1 MGDIRPID
9 EVIEALS
16 ICRNVDP
23 YRVCRECP
31 YPDTEGCMDMLMG
44 DALFYLKEF
53 RQAKESLESKR
64 QILDFKIKMFEEQT
78 ELVQQ
83 QGKEC
88 EEHCQAEIARYLEAV
103 KNCEKAEN
111 KYYMLCEL
119 NRQPNNPL
127 TWEELKTMVG
137 KPVWVEALLYKKW
150 AIIAYVGDEHL
161 RFEGVSLYAP
171 ESRVYMGKD
180 NGWQAYRKE
189 RK

>member
-44 DALFYLKEF
+44 DALFYMKALRDAKDTLEREKE
-53 RQAKESLESKR
+53 
-64 QILDFKIKMFEEQT
+64 
-78 ELVQQ
+78 
-83 QGKEC
+83 
-88 EEHCQAEIARYLEAV
+88 RYQEAV

-119 NRQPNNPL
+119 NRQPNDPL
-127 TWEELKTMVG
+127 TWDELKTTEG
-137 KPVWVEALLYKKW
+137 KPVWVEQCNGDTKGWLLILRTNYDVINCTTKHGNSFYLYKSSYGEK
-150 AIIAYVGDEHL
+150 
-161 RFEGVSLYAP
+161 
-171 ESRVYMGKD
+171 
-180 NGWQAYRKE
+180 WQAYRKE
-189 RK
+189 RE